1 MTTAEELAQIA
12 GVPPLGPGDLQPMPP
27 PDPSLAHV
35 TLELTKLIG
44 VVMTREHE
52 TRREYVGQIL
62 NDLDELKRRM
72 DRLEQTLNDFI
83 NSQPQE

>member
-1 MTTAEELAQIA
+1 MSLDDEM
-12 GVPPLGPGDLQPMPP
+12 PPIGPGELQPTLPI
-27 PDPSLAHV
+27 DPNLATV

-44 VVMTREHE
+44 IVMTREHE

-62 NDLDELKRRM
+62 NDLDELKRGQARIEEM
-72 DRLEQTLNDFI
+72 LANFI

>member
-1 MTTAEELAQIA
+1 MSTTEEIAERL
-12 GVPPLGPGDLQPMPP
+12 GVSPPAPAPALVTPGDQ
-27 PDPSLAHV
+27 V
-35 TLELTKLIG
+35 TLELVKLIG
-44 VVMTREHE
+44 IVMTREHE

-72 DRLEQTLNDFI
+72 DRLEQTLSDFI